1 VVSNEIP
8 DAVVSFVMQNIDR
21 VAHLEALLL
30 LWQDSELTWSRE
42 QIAARLYVGTDAAAQ
57 IIGGLQAHGLVRSEG
72 EPPRYR
78 YAGEWDASGE
88 VMRAVAHAYRHQ
100 LVQMTALIHSR
111 APSSVRA
118 FARAFDLKKD
128 R

>member
-1 VVSNEIP
+1 MDPSEISEVVVEFI
-8 DAVVSFVMQNIDR
+8 MKNIDR

-30 LWQDSELTWSRE
+30 LWQQPEQTWSRE
-42 QIAARLYVGTDAAAQ
+42 RIAARLYISPDAAAD
-57 IIGGLQAHGLVRSEG
+57 IIAGLQGRGLVRSEG
-72 EPPRYR
+72 EPPSYR
-78 YAGEWDASGE
+78 YAGEWDTSGE

-100 LVQMTALIHSR
+100 LVPVTALIHSR

-118 FARAFDLKKD
+118 FARAFDFTKD